1 MKTIKIL
8 PIFLL
13 FLSTVTFVSCDSSI
27 EPVDPA
33 LNVPPE
39 NGGGTTTG
47 DYWPMAVNNSWSY
60 IPEAINP
67 EPQTMK
73 IIATESINNSTY
85 FKYDTFIGLTE
96 EGQGFVGTV
105 WTKKEN
111 GNYYVRQEASIPAV
125 PGMPSITIS
134 PMEIIILKD
143 FLPVDGTWTQ
153 NFTQTTT
160 IEGFPP
166 IQTAVGIT
174 GKILEKDV
182 TVTVNNVSY
191 ENVIKAEVIQNTQ
204 GQTITNYY
212 WFAKNI
218 GLIANFSYAEAQNYA
233 QAFQLVSYNV
243 N

>member
-1 MKTIKIL
+1 MKTIKLL
-8 PIFLL
+8 PILLL
-13 FLSTVTFVSCDSSI
+13 FLSTVTLVSCDSSV

-47 DYWPMAVNNSWSY
+47 DYWPMAVNNSWVFQQEGVNQQ
-60 IPEAINP
+60 P
-67 EPQTMK
+67 MK
-73 IIATESINNSTY
+73 IIATESIDNGTY
-85 FKYDTFIGLTE
+85 YKYDNFVGTSTGGQDFI
-96 EGQGFVGTV
+96 GTV
-105 WTKKEN
+105 WTKKVN
-111 GNYYVRQEASIPAV
+111 GTYYVRQEATTPTE

-166 IQTAVGIT
+166 IQTAVGIS

-182 TVTVNNVSY
+182 IVTVNDVSY
-191 ENVIKAEVIQNTQ
+191 ENVIKAEVILNTQ
-204 GQTITNYY
+204 GQTIINNY

-218 GLIANFSYAEAQNYA
+218 GLIKYENVGGGLSIEST
-233 QAFQLVSYNV
+233 LVSYTLN
-243 N
+243 